1 MVCAVNVAWLSAQNI
16 PILNTFLCSAMNDNL
31 VVQTVFGSNLMS
43 SNYSPYLMGWMQG
56 ISCVL
61 FLPFQDSLLSPFLVY
76 QFHSPFDLTFVAAM
90 IKNDDNRNYK
100 QQHTRTQ

>member
-1 MVCAVNVAWLSAQNI
+1 
-16 PILNTFLCSAMNDNL
+16 
-31 VVQTVFGSNLMS
+31 
-43 SNYSPYLMGWMQG
+43 MQG

-90 IKNDDNRNYK
+90 IKNDDNGNTDKSK
-100 QQHTRTQ
+100 QGRGQEI